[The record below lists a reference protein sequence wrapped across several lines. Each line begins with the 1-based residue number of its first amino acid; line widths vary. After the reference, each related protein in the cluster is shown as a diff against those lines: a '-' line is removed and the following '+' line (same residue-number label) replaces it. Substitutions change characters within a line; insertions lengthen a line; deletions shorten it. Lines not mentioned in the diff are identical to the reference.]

1 MSSVKADVALST
13 SFPTR
18 VGPRPRTPAPIVHQ
32 KTSVTFNHRTALIL
46 ADETHVPLFEELQTP
61 SPRRARRQALGMCVQ
76 VDGVNVSYLENDD
89 FKTGM
94 SAVCV
99 HKLKLS
105 QAAELSGVNNFHHD
119 QLAKTGGQEI
129 INTGLFFYSTEQQGV
144 SHQSLGSFQSRVPQG
159 PPMAGI
165 PFADSGFG
173 NESVAKTL
181 GKVLDWSEDSQEI
194 TLKTAQL
201 EKASGSHCNSAGFP
215 YGADTAV
222 AVHQGKVNTFDVLK
236 RAASP
241 IVDMSGAGGASLMA
255 SPLAYLRICCFSSA

>member
-1 MSSVKADVALST
+1 MDKAFFGS
-13 SFPTR
+13 
-18 VGPRPRTPAPIVHQ
+18 
-32 KTSVTFNHRTALIL
+32 
-46 ADETHVPLFEELQTP
+46 
-61 SPRRARRQALGMCVQ
+61 
-76 VDGVNVSYLENDD
+76 VDGINVSYLENDD

-105 QAAELSGVNNFHHD
+105 QVAELWGANNFHHD

-129 INTGLFFYSTEQQGV
+129 INTGLFFYSAGFHFTV
-144 SHQSLGSFQSRVPQG
+144 FPTTVMTLVNRAKKNNKVFLINLSVPFKVEFLKD

-165 PFADSGFG
+165 PFADFGFG

-181 GKVLDWSEDSQEI
+181 G
-194 TLKTAQL
+194 KTAQL

-236 RAASP
+236 RAALP
-241 IVDMSGAGGASLMA
+241 IVDTSGAGGAFCVNAGYWAAKFCLPKGLHCSE
-255 SPLAYLRICCFSSA
+255 SCEV

>member
-1 MSSVKADVALST
+1 
-13 SFPTR
+13 
-18 VGPRPRTPAPIVHQ
+18 
-32 KTSVTFNHRTALIL
+32 
-46 ADETHVPLFEELQTP
+46 
-61 SPRRARRQALGMCVQ
+61 MCVQ

-129 INTGLFFYSTEQQGV
+129 INTGLFFYSTGFHFTV
-144 SHQSLGSFQSRVPQG
+144 SPTTVMTLVNRAKKNNKVFLINLS
-159 PPMAGI
+159 
-165 PFADSGFG
+165 
-173 NESVAKTL
+173 SVAKTL

>member
-1 MSSVKADVALST
+1 
-13 SFPTR
+13 
-18 VGPRPRTPAPIVHQ
+18 
-32 KTSVTFNHRTALIL
+32 
-46 ADETHVPLFEELQTP
+46 
-61 SPRRARRQALGMCVQ
+61 MCAQ

-99 HKLKLS
+99 HKLKHS
-105 QAAELSGVNNFHHD
+105 QVAELSGANNFHHD

-129 INTGLFFYSTEQQGV
+129 INTGLFFYSAGFHFTV
-144 SHQSLGSFQSRVPQG
+144 SPTTVMTLVNRAKNNNKVFLINLSAPFKVEFLKD

-181 GKVLDWSEDSQEI
+181 GKVLDWSEDIQEI
-194 TLKTAQL
+194 ALKTAQL

-236 RAASP
+236 RVASP
-241 IVDMSGAGGASLMA
+241 IVDTSGAGGAFCVNAGYWAAQVL
-255 SPLAYLRICCFSSA
+255 LARKVCTCSESCEV

>member
-1 MSSVKADVALST
+1 
-13 SFPTR
+13 
-18 VGPRPRTPAPIVHQ
+18 
-32 KTSVTFNHRTALIL
+32 
-46 ADETHVPLFEELQTP
+46 
-61 SPRRARRQALGMCVQ
+61 MCVQ

-129 INTGLFFYSTEQQGV
+129 INTGLFFYSTGFHFTV
-144 SHQSLGSFQSRVPQG
+144 SPTTVMTLVNR
-159 PPMAGI
+159 AKK
-165 PFADSGFG
+165 
-173 NESVAKTL
+173 NNKSVAKTL

>member
-1 MSSVKADVALST
+1 MSSVKAD
-13 SFPTR
+13 

-61 SPRRARRQALGMCVQ
+61 SPRLWPVVPRRTPYAWFRRARRQALGMCVQ

-129 INTGLFFYSTEQQGV
+129 INTGLFFYSTGFHFTV
-144 SHQSLGSFQSRVPQG
+144 RVPQG